1 MNSHHQH
8 RSETEPST
16 IKGGL
21 ARFFAEKREVAWVAM
36 ILTLLW
42 GCYAYT
48 QLGQQEDPTIPIRSA
63 VLVTAFPGAT
73 AAKVESLVTEKL
85 EKKIT
90 ELQSINEVSSE
101 SRSGVSVINIA
112 LRPSTKNVDQ
122 EWDKVRAKMA
132 DVAMPEGCQP
142 PFLDTD
148 FGKTIALLIAV
159 TSPKLSEGEC
169 LARTELINAQ
179 LAKLREGRKPEGRA
193 AIVRF
198 FPPSMSE
205 EFRQFVTARFT
216 AIARTHKD
224 IGDLRLSQGPSYT
237 LADFATPLNREQIG
251 LLLTAMAR
259 DIFGPDELSMPDLEK
274 PLIVMGSEDAM
285 AQVQATAPPRY
296 SYRELE
302 VMAKKLEDELK
313 QIASVGRVNKLGIV
327 EERVYLYFSQAKAL
341 SMGMSVSEVL
351 QAINTRNAVI
361 PGGVLQTDQI
371 NLPIE
376 LTGEFARRQD
386 LLNTVV
392 GVTPKKTPVY
402 LRDVF
407 DVRRAYEDPL
417 PMFVEVYQRPE
428 PVGLAEPKL
437 AGGKRPALTPG
448 RSVLISVEM
457 KEGEKIGEFNAAV
470 QTAIA
475 KVRPIVPDGVAFVTL
490 SDQPKAVADK
500 LHHFSKSFIEAV
512 LIVILVSIFL
522 MDFRSAMV
530 VAAAVPLTVAL
541 TLAGMHLFR
550 IPLHQISVASLIIA
564 LGLLVDDPVVAADGI
579 NREMAHGRT
588 REIAAWLGPFKLRRP
603 ILFGTIINILAFLP
617 LILLPDE
624 TGEFVMAIPI
634 VVTVALVA
642 SRLVSM
648 TFVPLLGYYFLRGQK
663 GLEVEGAQP
672 RSFALFRWV
681 DLLLLK
687 TMPRY
692 RQFLTAS
699 LQHPYR
705 TLAVGYGILLASFGL
720 VPFFGSQFFPSAD
733 RNQFLIDIEMQASSA
748 LQSTE
753 QICRQVMEVVRK
765 NDEIESAAAFIG
777 GTAPCFY
784 YNVVPQSPDTRLGQ
798 ILVNTERAD
807 QVPRLIERL
816 RDELES
822 VAGARCVVKSL
833 EQGPPIGAP
842 IQLRI
847 SGENLDE
854 LRRLADQVA
863 TALRKAGAY
872 KVHDDLG
879 TRVPTLRLAIDQER
893 ANTLGV
899 QNAQIGQ
906 AMQAAF
912 SGIKVT
918 ELREGEHLVPVMVRL
933 RSEERNRAAAI
944 NNLYVE
950 TSRQQCLPLASFARA
965 ELDTQF
971 ANIPRFQQ
979 LRTVNVRAY
988 SSLHELP
995 SAVLSRAR
1003 AQLENIPIPSGY
1015 RLEFAGE
1022 DKEMNKSMNAM
1033 LMVVLISITAI
1044 MMTMIVQFESFVKSL
1059 TVTLTVP
1066 LGLIGTFAGLA
1077 FSGSSFGFMAMLGLV
1092 SLTGVIISHIIVLS
1106 DFIEEARAAGYP
1118 LEEALVHAGLA
1129 RLRPVLVTVL
1139 ATVGGLIPLYLT
1151 GGSLWHALTAVHIF
1165 GLLFATALTLL
1176 VLPVIYKVFT
1186 RNFGWIK

>member
-1 MNSHHQH
+1 MNSHNQH
-8 RSETEPST
+8 HSETEVST

-90 ELQSINEVSSE
+90 ELESINEVSSE
-101 SRSGVSVINIA
+101 SRPGVSVINIT
-112 LRPSTKNVDQ
+112 LRSATKNVDQ
-122 EWDKVRAKMA
+122 EWNKVRAKMA
-132 DVAMPEGCQP
+132 AVTMPEGCQP

-159 TSPKLSEGEC
+159 TSPKIGDGEC
-169 LARTELINAQ
+169 LARAELINSQ

-205 EFRQFVTARFT
+205 EYRQFVTTRFT

-224 IGDLRLSQGPSYT
+224 ISDLRLSQGLSCT
-237 LADFATPLNREQIG
+237 MADFATSLNREQIG

-259 DIFGPDELSMPDLEK
+259 DIFGSDELLMPDMEK
-274 PLIVMGSEDAM
+274 PLIVMGPEDVR
-285 AQVQATAPPRY
+285 AQVQAAARPRY

-302 VMAKKLEDELK
+302 VLAKKLEDELK

-341 SMGMSVSEVL
+341 SQGMAASEVMH
-351 QAINTRNAVI
+351 AINTRNAVI

-392 GVTPKKTPVY
+392 GVTPQKTPVY
-402 LRDVF
+402 LRNVF

-417 PMFVEVYQRPE
+417 PMFVEVYQRPGPGGE
-428 PVGLAEPKL
+428 PQPSS
-437 AGGKRPALTPG
+437 GKRPALTPG
-448 RSVLISVEM
+448 RAVLISVEM
-457 KEGEKIGEFNAAV
+457 KEGEKIGAFNAAV
-470 QTAIA
+470 QAAIG
-475 KVRPIVPDGVAFVTL
+475 KVRPIMADGVDFVTL

-500 LHHFSKSFIEAV
+500 LHHFGKSFIEAV
-512 LIVILVSIFL
+512 LIVIIVSIFL

-541 TLAGMHLFR
+541 TLAGMHLFH

-579 NREMAHGRT
+579 NREMAHGRA
-588 REIAAWLGPFKLRRP
+588 REIAAWLGPFRLRRP

-624 TGEFVMAIPI
+624 TGEFIMAIPI

-642 SRLVSM
+642 SRIVSM
-648 TFVPLLGYYFLRGQK
+648 TFVPLLGYYLLCGQK

-672 RSFALFRWV
+672 RSFVLFRWV
-681 DLLLLK
+681 DLGLLK
-687 TMPRY
+687 IMPRY
-692 RQFLTAS
+692 RRFLSDS

-705 TLAVGYGILLASFGL
+705 TLAVGYGILLVSFGL

-753 QICRQVMEVVRK
+753 QICRQVMEAVRK

-807 QVPRLIERL
+807 QVPRLIKRL

-833 EQGPPIGAP
+833 EQGPPVGAP
-842 IQLRI
+842 IQIRI
-847 SGENLDE
+847 NGENLDE
-854 LRRLADQVA
+854 LRRMADQVA
-863 TALRKAGAY
+863 TALRGAGAY
-872 KVHDDLG
+872 KVYDDLG
-879 TRVPTLRLAIDQER
+879 TRVPTLRLSIDQER

-918 ELREGEHLVPVMVRL
+918 ELREGEHLVPVVVRL

-950 TSRQQCLPLASFARA
+950 SAQQQCVPLASFARA

-979 LRTVNVRAY
+979 LRTVTVRAY
-988 SSLHELP
+988 SSLNELP
-995 SAVLSRAR
+995 SAVLARAR
-1003 AQLENIPIPSGY
+1003 AALANIPIPPGY

-1022 DKEMNKSMNAM
+1022 DKEMHKSMNAM

-1059 TVTLTVP
+1059 TVILTVP

-1106 DFIEEARAAGYP
+1106 DFIEEARAEGYP

-1176 VLPVIYKVFT
+1176 VLPVIYKIFT
-1186 RNFGWIK
+1186 QNFGWIK